1 MGKDS
6 VQKLNLRLSFEVRL
20 TEVIFCLDKA
30 LQPVFTYLVFGIYSF
45 SVRNIITIC
54 DTLRDLVPFLR
65 FKTREKH
72 PWRSVTLKPTTLL
85 KVTLLVFH
93 VF

>member
-45 SVRNIITIC
+45 YVSVRNRTIC
-54 DTLRDLVPFLR
+54 DTLRYHFYGL
-65 FKTREKH
+65 KH
-72 PWRSVTLKPTTLL
+72 VKNTHGGVLL
-85 KVTLLVFH
+85 
-93 VF
+93 